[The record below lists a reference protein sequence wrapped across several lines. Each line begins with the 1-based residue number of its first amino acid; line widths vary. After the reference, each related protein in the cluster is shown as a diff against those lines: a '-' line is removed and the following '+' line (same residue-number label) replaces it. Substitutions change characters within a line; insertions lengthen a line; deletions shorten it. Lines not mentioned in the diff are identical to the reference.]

1 MKSFAKIL
9 ASVSA
14 LGLAA
19 VIFCSA
25 AAPQG
30 QPLNIRMLNFKN
42 CVESSKIGKQEQSS
56 FEALKKQ
63 METLLEEKEKALAE
77 IDEKMRDPDYLDS
90 LSPEAETDLKR
101 KFRALNGEIN
111 EMQNQYYQTLQQTN
125 FKVIQKLTETVNEA
139 AKQVAKDN
147 SYDLVLSEETCFF
160 CKPELDISQQIIN
173 EMDKNF
179 DKQEKIAGNDVKPTD
194 KKKS

>member
-1 MKSFAKIL
+1 MKSLAKIL
-9 ASVSA
+9 ASCTA
-14 LGLAA
+14 LGIAA
-19 VIFCSA
+19 VVFCSA

-30 QPLNIRMLNFKN
+30 QLNVRMLNFKN
-42 CVESSKIGKQEQSS
+42 CVESSKMGKQEQTQ

-63 METLLEEKEKALAE
+63 MESLLEEKEKALAE
-77 IDEKMRDPDYLDS
+77 IDDKMRDPDYLDS
-90 LSPEAETDLKR
+90 LSPEAETELKR
-101 KFRALNGEIN
+101 KFRGLNGEIN

-125 FKVIQKLTETVNEA
+125 FKVIQKLTENVNEA

-147 SYDLVLSEETCFF
+147 GYDLILSEETCFF
-160 CKPELDISQQIIN
+160 CKPEFDVSQQIIS

-179 DKQEKIAGNDVKPTD
+179 DKNEKIAGGEVKPAD

>member
-1 MKSFAKIL
+1 MKSLAKIL
-9 ASVSA
+9 ASCTV
-14 LGLAA
+14 LGIAA
-19 VIFCSA
+19 IVFCSA

-30 QPLNIRMLNFKN
+30 QLNVRMLNFKN
-42 CVESSKIGKQEQSS
+42 CVESSKMGKQEQTQ

-63 METLLEEKEKALAE
+63 MESLLEEKEKALAE
-77 IDEKMRDPDYLDS
+77 IDDKMRDPDYLDS
-90 LSPEAETDLKR
+90 LSPEAETELKR
-101 KFRALNGEIN
+101 KFRGLNGEIN

-125 FKVIQKLTETVNEA
+125 FKVIQKLTENVNEA

-147 SYDLVLSEETCFF
+147 GYDLILSEETCFF
-160 CKPELDISQQIIN
+160 CKPEFDVSQQIIT

-179 DKQEKIAGNDVKPTD
+179 EKNEKIAGGDVKPAD

>member
-1 MKSFAKIL
+1 MKSLAKIL
-9 ASVSA
+9 ASCAA

-19 VIFCSA
+19 VVFCSA
-25 AAPQG
+25 APAPQG
-30 QPLNIRMLNFKN
+30 QLNIRMLNFKN

-63 METLLEEKEKALAE
+63 MESLLDEKEKALAE
-77 IDEKMRDPDYLDS
+77 IDDKMRDPDYLDS
-90 LSPEAETDLKR
+90 LSPEAETELKR

-125 FKVIQKLTETVNEA
+125 FKVIQKLTDTVHEA
-139 AKQVAKDN
+139 ANAVAKEN
-147 SYDLVLSEETCFF
+147 GYDLVLSEETCFF
-160 CKPELDISQQIIN
+160 CKPDLDVSQQIIA

-179 DKQEKIAGNDVKPTD
+179 DKQEKIAGGDTKPVE

>member
-1 MKSFAKIL
+1 MKSLAKIL
-9 ASVSA
+9 ASFAAFGV
-14 LGLAA
+14 AA
-19 VIFCSA
+19 VVFCSA

-30 QPLNIRMLNFKN
+30 QLNVRMLNFKN
-42 CVESSKIGKQEQSS
+42 CVETSKIGKQEQSS

-63 METLLEEKEKALAE
+63 MESLLEEKEKALAE
-77 IDEKMRDPDYLDS
+77 IDDKMRDPDYLDS
-90 LSPEAETDLKR
+90 LSPEAETELKR

-139 AKQVAKDN
+139 AKQVAKEN
-147 SYDLVLSEETCFF
+147 NYDLILSEETCFF
-160 CKPELDISQQIIN
+160 CKPEFDVSQQIIT

-179 DKQEKIAGNDVKPTD
+179 DKQEKIAGGEVKSLD